1 MKKLIYLLILIPF
14 FFTSCKKQ
22 EKAITIGIA
31 KVVDHPSIN
40 EIEKGIKDGLKD
52 KNIKI
57 EVKSANGE
65 IATADLIAKSFKM
78 SNMSAVIGIG
88 TLPSQALKSENT
100 DTPVIFSCVTD
111 PVSANLKG
119 DNITGICDRLDTTY
133 DELKLLK
140 KAFPKVKN
148 IGIIYST
155 SELNSLAHIKDIET
169 SAKKLNLNVIK
180 LGVTNSSEIPQVTAN
195 LLNKADTIYV
205 PIDNLV
211 VANIS
216 YLITKAN
223 EKRKPLIAS
232 DSSSV
237 KLGALFSIGLDYY
250 ELGKQ
255 TANILLEVL
264 NGKKPSDIPVQMAKN
279 TRLFVNKETEK
290 LLNVKIGD

>member
-88 TLPSQALKSENT
+88 TLPSQALKSANT

-169 SAKKLNLNVIK
+169 SAKKLNLDVIK
-180 LGVTNSSEIPQVTAN
+180 LGVTNSSEIPQVTTN
-195 LLNKADTIYV
+195 LLNKADAIYV

-255 TANILLEVL
+255 TANILSL
-264 NGKKPSDIPVQMAKN
+264 IH
-279 TRLFVNKETEK
+279 
-290 LLNVKIGD
+290 I